1 MFVSYFL
8 VLFLLFLCLLF
19 CFFIYVFMLFR
30 LSILFLFML
39 FYFYYACFLFFIIN
53 LLVLAHIAALACLAA
68 GSFSRGAVPMAP
80 KREPLAD
87 PTALHVRMFNPPADG
102 ILKGKMI
109 IKCGNAFMKLTR
121 LAYHGDLHAQGF
133 VPMELIDRVQMVG
146 LTDPLPETI
155 EMPIW
160 MQQSTN
166 KKYGRFDWDGPLVSF
181 RWRDLWA
188 AFKRLN
194 PSVPLRDAR
203 FCFASSDGRP
213 AAQPWVAG
221 PGFQFVFGGNNLI

>member
-19 CFFIYVFMLFR
+19 CFFYLCFYVISFVYIVFIYVV
-30 LSILFLFML
+30 LFLLCMF
-39 FYFYYACFLFFIIN
+39 FLFLKIH
-53 LLVLAHIAALACLAA
+53 LLVLAQIAGACLAA

-80 KREPLAD
+80 KREPPAD
-87 PTALHVRMFNPPADG
+87 RTAPHVRMFNPPADG

-203 FCFASSDGRP
+203 FCFASSDGMP
-213 AAQPWVAG
+213 APQPWVPG

>member
-1 MFVSYFL
+1 MF
-8 VLFLLFLCLLF
+8 
-19 CFFIYVFMLFR
+19 
-30 LSILFLFML
+30 
-39 FYFYYACFLFFIIN
+39 FLFFRIH

-146 LTDPLPETI
+146 LTDTLPETI

-213 AAQPWVAG
+213 APQLWVAG

>member
-1 MFVSYFL
+1 MHV
-8 VLFLLFLCLLF
+8 
-19 CFFIYVFMLFR
+19 
-30 LSILFLFML
+30 
-39 FYFYYACFLFFIIN
+39 FLFFKIH
-53 LLVLAHIAALACLAA
+53 LLVLAQIAGACLAA

-80 KREPLAD
+80 KREPPAD
-87 PTALHVRMFNPPADG
+87 RTAPHVRMFNPPADG

-181 RWRDLWA
+181 RWQHLWA

-194 PSVPLRDAR
+194 PSVPLRVAR